1 MTTKEAKT
9 YAKKLDS
16 QNAREEEGD
25 IIHHA
30 ICDARASSKTSFVV
44 FFLVASK
51 HRDIYLSYLVK
62 WNSIQLVDTGRNES
76 PNCIII
82 IVGQITSAVP

>member
-1 MTTKEAKT
+1 MLEK
-9 YAKKLDS
+9 
-16 QNAREEEGD
+16 RGGD
-25 IIHHA
+25 NIHHA
-30 ICDARASSKTSFVV
+30 VCDARASSKTSFVV

-76 PNCIII
+76 PNCITI
-82 IVGQITSAVP
+82 IVGQITLQFHKVESSVEYSDPIL